1 MMNQTSINKNFIHDI
16 AGPGIPISL
25 ICINF
30 IFILLPFTFL
40 TGPFLPDLFLSIVAL
55 YFLITSIQKKLKSYF
70 QNTFV
75 YIFATFYFYLL
86 LRGLFSSYPYE
97 SLIAYNG
104 PIFYFR
110 YLFFI
115 LGVYYLLNLNPRL
128 IQYFCITLVT
138 SIVFAVLDGYLQWA
152 TGFNIFG
159 FQSPSIRVTGIFR
172 DEEILGHYLAH
183 VVPLAFALLIFVG
196 GMSSKKIML
205 YMVFLVISEVMIFIT
220 NDRAAFLK
228 IFQFTLLLIVLSNH
242 FKIYRIISFLIS
254 ALIIYFLLQFSSD
267 SITRY
272 SETLKSVSETTI
284 PYMPWTKGHEKH
296 FSVTVEMFQDNPI
309 FGQGPQLFKT
319 LCKIIPSYQDRCT
332 SHPHNYYF
340 QTLGELGAIGIIFL
354 LIAFFYLTFILWKQ
368 FIYHWFKKKK
378 SDPIIYPDHIL
389 SLYAHLFILVWPLI
403 PHQSFYNN
411 WLNVLVFLP
420 VGFLMYFLDRNQKN

>member
-1 MMNQTSINKNFIHDI
+1 
-16 AGPGIPISL
+16 
-25 ICINF
+25 
-30 IFILLPFTFL
+30 
-40 TGPFLPDLFLSIVAL
+40 
-55 YFLITSIQKKLKSYF
+55 
-70 QNTFV
+70 
-75 YIFATFYFYLL
+75 
-86 LRGLFSSYPYE
+86 
-97 SLIAYNG
+97 
-104 PIFYFR
+104 
-110 YLFFI
+110 
-115 LGVYYLLNLNPRL
+115 
-128 IQYFCITLVT
+128 
-138 SIVFAVLDGYLQWA
+138 
-152 TGFNIFG
+152 
-159 FQSPSIRVTGIFR
+159 
-172 DEEILGHYLAH
+172 
-183 VVPLAFALLIFVG
+183 
-196 GMSSKKIML
+196 
-205 YMVFLVISEVMIFIT
+205 MVFLVLSEVMIFIT

-228 IFQFTLLLIVLSNH
+228 IFQFTLLLILLSNH

-254 ALIIYFLLQFSSD
+254 ALIIYFLLQFSSS

-272 SETLKSVSETTI
+272 SQTLKSVSETTI

-319 LCKIIPSYQDRCT
+319 LCKTIPSYQDRCT